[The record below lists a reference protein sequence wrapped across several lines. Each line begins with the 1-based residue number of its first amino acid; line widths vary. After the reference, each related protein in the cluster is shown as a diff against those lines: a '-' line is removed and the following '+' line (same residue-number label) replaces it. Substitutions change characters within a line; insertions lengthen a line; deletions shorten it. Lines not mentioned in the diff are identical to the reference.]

1 MSETH
6 LRSQHFGETAIM
18 TPANAITVGRL
29 LLTPYFIYLF
39 VTAGATWLTAV
50 VGAIVAFSDGIDG
63 VVARRQGA
71 TRSGAFLDPLID
83 KVVIMAC
90 FIAVASEGKLP
101 WIPIIIIGLREIAMT
116 IYRSVVAKDGI
127 SIPARTSAK
136 WKTFVQDF
144 AIAFVC
150 LPPTANL
157 HWLHLATIWLAALLT
172 VTTFIQYIVD
182 GRAASRSVA

>member
-1 MSETH
+1 MTDTTTQH
-6 LRSQHFGETAIM
+6 KHFGETAIM

-39 VTAGATWLTAV
+39 LHEGSTWATAG
-50 VGAIVAFSDGIDG
+50 VGALVAFSDGIDG

-83 KVVIMAC
+83 KVVILAC
-90 FIAVASEGKLP
+90 FGVVAAKGDLPWAPIVIIAV
-101 WIPIIIIGLREIAMT
+101 REVAMT
-116 IYRSVVAKDGI
+116 VYRSVVAKQGV
-127 SIPARTSAK
+127 SIPARQSAK

-150 LPPTANL
+150 LPPTAHL
-157 HWLHLATIWLAALLT
+157 HWLHLATVWLAAALT
-172 VTTFIQYIVD
+172 VFTFYQYVVD
-182 GRAASRSVA
+182 GRRAAPVA

>member
-1 MSETH
+1 MTAKATH
-6 LRSQHFGETAIM
+6 YGPTAIM

-29 LLTPYFIYLF
+29 VLTPYFIYLF
-39 VTAGATWLTAV
+39 VHEGATWLTASM
-50 VGAIVAFSDGIDG
+50 GAIVAFSDGIDG

-90 FIAVASEGKLP
+90 FIVVASEGKLP
-101 WIPIIIIGLREIAMT
+101 WLPIIIIGLREIAMT
-116 IYRSVVAKDGI
+116 IYRSVVARQGI
-127 SIPARTSAK
+127 SIPARQSAK

-157 HWLHLATIWLAALLT
+157 HWLHVATIWAAAVLT
-172 VTTFIQYIVD
+172 VTTFVQYIAD
-182 GRAASRSVA
+182 GRRLATQ

>member
-1 MSETH
+1 MTDTTVKEPHYGPSA
-6 LRSQHFGETAIM
+6 LL

-39 VTAGATWLTAV
+39 LHEGATWPTAG
-50 VGAIVAFSDGIDG
+50 VGALVAFSDGIDG

-90 FIAVASEGKLP
+90 FIVVASQGKLP
-101 WIPIIIIGLREIAMT
+101 WLPIIIIGLREIAMT
-116 IYRSVVAKDGI
+116 VYRSVVGRQGI
-127 SIPARTSAK
+127 SIPARQSAK

-150 LPPTANL
+150 LPPTKNL
-157 HWLHLATIWLAALLT
+157 HWLHLATVWLAAALT
-172 VTTFIQYIVD
+172 LFTFWQYVVD
-182 GRAASRSVA
+182 GRRAGAGA